1 MRIHY
6 LGPPKFWESII
17 KIKMVGLH
25 SFPDLYTFSCEEKG
39 MIYMNRASDTMIFIL
54 VISLGK

>member
-6 LGPPKFWESII
+6 LEPPKFWESII

-25 SFPDLYTFSCEEKG
+25 RFSALYTFSYEEKG
-39 MIYMNRASDTMIFIL
+39 MIYMNRASYTMIFIL